1 MRFSVRDADT
11 VAEILREAAATE
23 IMPRFHHLGAGAIR
37 EKTSAEDLVTDAD
50 VAAEKVIASAL
61 VKAFPGSIVIGEESV
76 SARPALLDEL
86 DGADLAFV
94 VDPVDGTKNF
104 ASGLPL
110 FGVMAAVV
118 ARGEIVG
125 GIILDPVAG
134 DWSIAVR
141 GEGAFTVG
149 KDGTRVPLEVAPP
162 KPAAK
167 MSGTA
172 SWSTL
177 PEPLRSQ
184 LCANLANTRSAANYR
199 CAAQEYRMMASGN
212 SHFAVYS
219 KINVWDHAAG
229 WLIHREAGGYSAR
242 FDGSPYLA
250 AHRDGGLLFAP
261 DEASWHDLHKALF
274 VGTQYAG

>member
-1 MRFSVRDADT
+1 MAFSVRDAET
-11 VAEILREAAATE
+11 VAEILHGAAQAE
-23 IMPRFHHLGAGAIR
+23 IMPRFRHLGDGAIR

-50 VAAEKVIASAL
+50 VAAEKRIAADL
-61 VKAFPGSIVIGEESV
+61 LKAFPGAIVIGEESV

-110 FGVMAAVV
+110 FGVMAAVI
-118 ARGEIVG
+118 AKGEIVAG
-125 GIILDPVAG
+125 VIHDPVG
-134 DWSIAVR
+134 VDWAIGVA
-141 GEGAFTVG
+141 GEGAFTL
-149 KDGTRVPLEVAPP
+149 TREGGRIPLRVAEA
-162 KPAAK
+162 KAAAK

-184 LCANLANTRSAANYR
+184 LCANFAHTRSAANYR
-199 CAAQEYRMMASGN
+199 CAAHEYRMIAGGH
-212 SHFAVYS
+212 SHFALFS

-229 WLIHREAGGYSAR
+229 WILHREAGGFTAR
-242 FDGSPYLA
+242 FDGSAYLP
-250 AHRDGGLLFAP
+250 AHRDGGLLCAP
-261 DEASWHDLHKALF
+261 SEDAWQDLHKALF

>member
-1 MRFSVRDADT
+1 MTFSVRDAET
-11 VAEILREAAATE
+11 VAEILLAAAEAE
-23 IMPRFHHLGAGAIR
+23 IMPRFRSLGEGAIR

-50 VAAEKVIASAL
+50 VAAEKVIAAAL
-61 VKAFPGSIVIGEESV
+61 VKAFPGAVVIGEESV

-110 FGVMAAVV
+110 FGVMAAMIV
-118 ARGEIVG
+118 RGEIVG
-125 GIILDPVAG
+125 GVILDPVG
-134 DWSIAVR
+134 QDWAIGVR
-141 GEGAFTVG
+141 GEGAFTLT
-149 KDGTRVPLEVAPP
+149 KDGRRVPLAVAAA
-162 KPAAK
+162 KPAAT

-199 CAAQEYRMMASGN
+199 CAAHEYRMIAGGH
-212 SHFAVYS
+212 SHFALFS

-229 WLIHREAGGYSAR
+229 WILHREAGGHTAR
-242 FDGSPYLA
+242 FDASPYSPL
-250 AHRDGGLLFAP
+250 HREGGLLCAP
-261 DEASWHDLHKALF
+261 SEAAWHDLHAALF
-274 VGTQYAG
+274 VGTQYAA